1 MLLHQPLLKE
11 KKTSQFVTQK
21 KFWDS
26 VHMMDYKFML
36 IPVFFILLR
45 IWSCISDVMMFAD
58 IDVDNIPSGVTLAL
72 LILSVSTCTALA
84 VLQKS

>member
-1 MLLHQPLLKE
+1 
-11 KKTSQFVTQK
+11 
-21 KFWDS
+21 
-26 VHMMDYKFML
+26 MMDYKFML

-72 LILSVSTCTALA
+72 LILSVSTCSVLA

>member
-1 MLLHQPLLKE
+1 
-11 KKTSQFVTQK
+11 
-21 KFWDS
+21 
-26 VHMMDYKFML
+26 MMDYKFML

>member
-1 MLLHQPLLKE
+1 
-11 KKTSQFVTQK
+11 
-21 KFWDS
+21 
-26 VHMMDYKFML
+26 MMDYKFML

-72 LILSVSTCTALA
+72 LILSVSTCTVLA
-84 VLQKS
+84 VLQKSYIVYS

>member
-1 MLLHQPLLKE
+1 
-11 KKTSQFVTQK
+11 
-21 KFWDS
+21 
-26 VHMMDYKFML
+26 MMDYKFML

-58 IDVDNIPSGVTLAL
+58 VNVDNIPSGVTLAL

>member
-1 MLLHQPLLKE
+1 
-11 KKTSQFVTQK
+11 
-21 KFWDS
+21 
-26 VHMMDYKFML
+26 MMDYKFML

-58 IDVDNIPSGVTLAL
+58 VDVDNIPSGVTLAL

-84 VLQKS
+84 VLQKAK